1 MYVLF
6 SHFRPH
12 NGAPENCFFQMS
24 SYACASRIVCLH
36 NSWKDKDKFPGEHW
50 KSKTYKLKR
59 SIYVSSIIR
68 CKNTSNQIK
77 PQIGHIWWET
87 HSGDHPRGRNTWALI
102 KGWPQKVCFLSDLM
116 TILLADISNLLLNRG
131 SSIFILL
138 NTLNPLIS
146 LGSLFISSPF
156 EGGIIWEGGII

>member
-1 MYVLF
+1 MF

-12 NGAPENCFFQMS
+12 NGTPENCFFQMS
-24 SYACASRIVCLH
+24 SYACASKLVCLH
-36 NSWKDKDKFPGEHW
+36 NLWKDKDKFLVQQW
-50 KSKTYKLKR
+50 KSKTYKPKR
-59 SIYVSSIIR
+59 SIYVSSIR
-68 CKNTSNQIK
+68 CKKTSNQIK
-77 PQIGHIWWET
+77 PQRGHIWWET
-87 HSGDHPRGRNTWALI
+87 RSGDHPRGRNTWALI

-138 NTLNPLIS
+138 NILNPLIS

>member
-1 MYVLF
+1 MF
-6 SHFRPH
+6 
-12 NGAPENCFFQMS
+12 CFPISDHIMVPQRTVSFKCHPMH
-24 SYACASRIVCLH
+24 VHPKLCLH
-36 NSWKDKDKFPGEHW
+36 NLWKDKDKFPGEHW

-102 KGWPQKVCFLSDLM
+102 KGWPQKKVCLLSDLT

-131 SSIFILL
+131 ASIFIYFWI
-138 NTLNPLIS
+138 P
-146 LGSLFISSPF
+146 
-156 EGGIIWEGGII
+156 

>member
-24 SYACASRIVCLH
+24 SYGCASRIVCLH
-36 NSWKDKDKFPGEHW
+36 NSWKDKDKFPGKHW

-102 KGWPQKVCFLSDLM
+102 KGWPQKKVCLLSDLT

-131 SSIFILL
+131 ASIFIYFWI
-138 NTLNPLIS
+138 P
-146 LGSLFISSPF
+146 
-156 EGGIIWEGGII
+156 